1 MRPGQGLLFLV
12 IALLVTV
19 ILVSVV
25 CSALITSLQA
35 EQTSDFLGIAT
46 SMTFSFTEV
55 VFKIGAWH
63 STQATPDSTWIP
75 CGNL

>member
-1 MRPGQGLLFLV
+1 MIEVHHRGE
-12 IALLVTV
+12 ALHRHEVRDGG
-19 ILVSVV
+19 SW
-25 CSALITSLQA
+25 QA

-55 VFKIGAWH
+55 AFKIGAWH
-63 STQATPDSTWIP
+63 STQATPDSAWIP